1 MIESLENG
9 MYYFFILYMKN
20 KWRDLYGFVFISLI
34 ENKLDLIMKVKC
46 DLMFI
51 FIELRVFMG

>member
-1 MIESLENG
+1 MNESLENG

-20 KWRDLYGFVFISLI
+20 KWRDLYGFVFIRLI

-51 FIELRVFMG
+51 FIVFRIFMG